1 MPMWTFLFACFLGK
15 FQAWQASRIAQSP
28 SSLPLFPST
37 FRKWGEGGSNSIP
50 FPLSSSSPPSFC
62 FLLAQRARATRAG
75 GRDGERAAMP
85 CHARAA
91 RSAQCT
97 TTTTV
102 LFSLLTAAGREGDRG
117 RGAPLSIRLA
127 RHHKFHLFLPLPLP
141 PPRFCLFHGFCF
153 PSPTC
158 YCFVSKRRVGRRG
171 GDTGCLQTP
180 KIPLLSTRSP
190 LYFLFM
196 RSISQSTSKLS

>member
-1 MPMWTFLFACFLGK
+1 MQTWCGLDLSLWPRDPPLKIRSQSEEMLGAIVPMWTFSLCLFPWQIPSLAGK
-15 FQAWQASRIAQSP
+15 QNCAVSLFP
-28 SSLPLFPST
+28 SLFPST

-102 LFSLLTAAGREGDRG
+102 LFSLLTAAGREGG
-117 RGAPLSIRLA
+117 ETAGEGLL
-127 RHHKFHLFLPLPLP
+127 
-141 PPRFCLFHGFCF
+141 CLFGWQGIINSIFF
-153 PSPTC
+153 SLSLSLLPAFASFMV
-158 YCFVSKRRVGRRG
+158 FVSPPQLVTVLYQKG
-171 GDTGCLQTP
+171 G
-180 KIPLLSTRSP
+180 
-190 LYFLFM
+190 
-196 RSISQSTSKLS
+196 